1 MARQPQFGVGKRRL
15 AKGLG
20 NYKTWLF
27 YRRSF
32 QGLVKRLGRPEFWQP
47 YMALTPDLAIANQR
61 PLGNWQIVPQGSG
74 DLGDRMSLHLHA
86 TPGPVVFIGTDLP
99 EISVAD
105 IRMAFDELENSDAVF
120 GPAED
125 GGYWLVGLKKPPKVI
140 DPFHPVRW
148 SSTHT
153 LDDTIDNLGVGARVT
168 LLDER
173 EDIDDLRAYDHWR
186 KRRKANVMRP
196 YR

>member
-20 NYKTWLF
+20 NVKTWLF
-27 YRRSF
+27 YKRSF
-32 QGLVKRLGRPEFWQP
+32 EGLMRRLGRTEFWNP
-47 YMALTPDLAIANQR
+47 IMALTPDSASKTAR
-61 PLGNWQIVPQGSG
+61 PTRSWTIVPQGRG

-86 TPGPVVFIGTDLP
+86 APGPVVFIGTDLP
-99 EISVAD
+99 DISVTD
-105 IRMAFDELENSDAVF
+105 IRMAFDELERSDAVF

-125 GGYWLVGLKKPPKVI
+125 GGYWLIGLKKLPKTI

-148 SSTHT
+148 SSKHT
-153 LDDTIDNLGVGARVT
+153 LDDTIRNLGAGAKIT

-173 EDIDDLRAYDHWR
+173 EDIDDLDAFKRWSSA
-186 KRRKANVMRP
+186 RRKP
-196 YR
+196 CT